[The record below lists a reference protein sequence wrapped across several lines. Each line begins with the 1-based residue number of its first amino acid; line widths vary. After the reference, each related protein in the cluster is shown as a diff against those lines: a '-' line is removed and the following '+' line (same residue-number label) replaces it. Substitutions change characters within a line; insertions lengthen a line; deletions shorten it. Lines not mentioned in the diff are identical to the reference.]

1 MITDKL
7 ASYPPAIRR
16 VLPHAEHR
24 RHKGLNNRAENSHL
38 PTRKRERILQRF
50 KSAEHA
56 QRFLVPFSALS
67 NHFRSRRHQLTA
79 SAYRQI
85 RTQTRCLAGR
95 HSGRSLALRQDHP
108 GETRAPAT
116 SSLPG
121 AKQLDNADKGVVAV
135 SLAGRSHPPVAGGHQ
150 ALASWHPTPG
160 SDASGIQG
168 PIGIAASGI
177 VNCDGPQ
184 SGRSI
189 GARR

>member
-1 MITDKL
+1 VITDKL

-38 PTRKRERILQRF
+38 PTRKRERVTP
-50 KSAEHA
+50 A
-56 QRFLVPFSALS
+56 V
-67 NHFRSRRHQLTA
+67 
-79 SAYRQI
+79 QI
-85 RTQTRCLAGR
+85 RRARATFLGPVQRSLQPLPPTSTPTNRLRLQTDPHPGTRCLAGR

-135 SLAGRSHPPVAGGHQ
+135 SLAGRSHPRW
-150 ALASWHPTPG
+150 LAATRPLLPG
-160 SDASGIQG
+160 TQRLA
-168 PIGIAASGI
+168 
-177 VNCDGPQ
+177 VMRVEFR
-184 SGRSI
+184 GRS
-189 GARR
+189 ASRLLA